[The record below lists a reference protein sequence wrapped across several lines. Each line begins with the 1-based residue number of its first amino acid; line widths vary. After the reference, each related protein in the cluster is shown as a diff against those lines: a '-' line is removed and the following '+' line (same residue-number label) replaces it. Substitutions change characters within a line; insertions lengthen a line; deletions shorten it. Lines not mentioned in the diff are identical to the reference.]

1 MLTGIHHEI
10 LDPSA
15 AASASRHAGT
25 FLGGRYQ
32 TVRIHGACNLVRLVG
47 PNSVFQSQPGDFWM
61 AGNIFRQAFFDASM
75 ELRQQ
80 GYSGEKQGAYSGM
93 MARFLLRDMLGVSH
107 DWSNLDMY
115 VSLDIPQGKSLI
127 ALVGQ
132 ARMQPYYS
140 PNDPSHA
147 GAEAANIRL
156 PGLGVQIVVDFR
168 NPENQY
174 AAKLVSAP
182 MVF

>member
-1 MLTGIHHEI
+1 MFTGIRHEI

-15 AASASRHAGT
+15 AAAASRHAGT
-25 FLGGRYQ
+25 FLGGRFQ
-32 TVRIHGACNLVRLVG
+32 AVRLHGACNLVRLVG
-47 PNSVFQSQPGDFWM
+47 RNSIFQSLPGDFWM
-61 AGNIFRQAFFDASM
+61 EGNLFRQAFFDASM

-80 GYSGEKQGAYSGM
+80 GYSGEKHGAYSGM

-107 DWSNLDMY
+107 DWSNLDMF
-115 VSLDIPQGKSLI
+115 VSLDIPPGKSLI

-140 PNDPSHA
+140 PNDPAHA
-147 GAEAANIRL
+147 GAEAADVRL
-156 PGLGVQIVVDFR
+156 PGLGTQIVIDFKQK
-168 NPENQY
+168 ENQY
-174 AAKLVSAP
+174 AANLVSAP